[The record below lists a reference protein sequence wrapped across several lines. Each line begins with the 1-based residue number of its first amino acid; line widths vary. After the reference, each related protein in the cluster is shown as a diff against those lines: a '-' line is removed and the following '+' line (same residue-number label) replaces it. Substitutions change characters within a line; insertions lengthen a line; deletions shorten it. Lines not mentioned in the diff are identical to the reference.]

1 MPKLETIRAAALR
14 EYEKDAADD
23 SVSFPYSPARAV
35 RARAARKGYPTV
47 AGLRSIVDPIY
58 FRENGARA
66 PFPASASKGGASL
79 GRAIR
84 ARRAKGGTLGRWESL
99 ASAASVALG
108 RTVSVPATKAL
119 AERAGVDLATSY
131 VGRGTKAR
139 LAESVR
145 ADDAAALADAAAAE

>member
-1 MPKLETIRAAALR
+1 MIDGKCVAFDCVE
-14 EYEKDAADD
+14 
-23 SVSFPYSPARAV
+23 SSF
-35 RARAARKGYPTV
+35 
-47 AGLRSIVDPIY
+47 
-58 FRENGARA
+58 F
-66 PFPASASKGGASL
+66 
-79 GRAIR
+79 GR
-84 ARRAKGGTLGRWESL
+84 RRAKGGTLGRWESL